1 MGRLVKNE
9 LIKLF
14 KKKSLYV
21 TLIIIFV
28 FLIFCNIMYKS
39 MNNSYYYGFEYSEQT
54 LKYLNEQLSTL
65 DPEKSSDI
73 SLYIDVKS
81 QIDLYEMMGQYE
93 NHSWQQ
99 QVIGQKLSSY
109 FREKAM
115 YEYGEEKDTEKAS
128 EIQAKIDDVK
138 QKLDTDDWMYFANQ
152 DLEEVN
158 KNIANLEQQE
168 KSTDDKQTLQSL
180 AQEIESAKV
189 SKIVAEYRI
198 DKGIKYGNDYLN
210 RALDNYESSA
220 KELIRY
226 DFLDR
231 ELTYEEKTQY
241 NDLLENREVN
251 KYIIENNIN
260 DEDMTLKTM
269 FENFFS
275 QFGIFIIVILVMVA
289 GTIVSEE
296 FNKGTIKLL
305 LVKPYSRNKILAS
318 KFVTSLIMIVIVV
331 MVTALMELLIGGVIF
346 GFDSLS
352 IPVLEYD
359 FNANSVQAINV
370 FVYFGIQLLTQLP
383 MIILLTTLAFA
394 LSTLF
399 TNSALAIT
407 IALLGYMS
415 TTIINQLAISFD
427 IQFLKYFVTMNW
439 DLSQYLFGGLPYMEG
454 MSMPV
459 SIVICIVYFLI
470 MVIPTWIVFKRRN
483 IKNI

>member
-99 QVIGQKLSSY
+99 QVIGQELSNY

-115 YEYGEEKDTEKAS
+115 YEYGEEKDPEKAS

-331 MVTALMELLIGGVIF
+331 IVTALMELLIGGVIF

>member
-1 MGRLVKNE
+1 MASNF
-9 LIKLF
+9 KLF

-189 SKIVAEYRI
+189 SKIVVEYRI

>member
-115 YEYGEEKDTEKAS
+115 YEYGEEKDPEKAS

>member
-115 YEYGEEKDTEKAS
+115 YEYGEEKDPEKTS

-231 ELTYEEKTQY
+231 ELKYEEKTQY

-352 IPVLEYD
+352 IPVLKYD

>member
-331 MVTALMELLIGGVIF
+331 IVTALMELLIGGVIF

>member
-231 ELTYEEKTQY
+231 DLTYEEKTQY

>member
-81 QIDLYEMMGQYE
+81 QIDLYETMGQYE

-99 QVIGQKLSSY
+99 QVIGQELSNY

-115 YEYGEEKDTEKAS
+115 YEYGEEKDPEKAS
-128 EIQAKIDDVK
+128 EIQSKIDDVK

>member
-115 YEYGEEKDTEKAS
+115 YEYGEEKDTENAS

-189 SKIVAEYRI
+189 SKIVVEYRI

>member
-189 SKIVAEYRI
+189 SKIVVEYRI

>member
-81 QIDLYEMMGQYE
+81 QIDLYETMGQYE

-99 QVIGQKLSSY
+99 QVIGQELSNY

-115 YEYGEEKDTEKAS
+115 YEYGEEKDPEKAS
-128 EIQAKIDDVK
+128 EIQSKIDDVK

-275 QFGIFIIVILVMVA
+275 QFGIFIIVILVMAA

>member
-115 YEYGEEKDTEKAS
+115 YEYGEEKDPGKAS